1 MPFVNVHP
9 APGLGEM
16 LPGWFVVPNNPFR
29 PRAVVGVGKGVGMM
43 LPAGFV
49 VPQNPLI
56 DALRTVGMPAGKTAS
71 IGYING
77 IGEISLDSVWQ
88 SVQPTVSSIT
98 DFVRQHPY
106 LSLGLGVLL
115 LMMVTRR
122 GTRAERLAAKYSAK
136 ARYYEEL
143 ADYKRRYPS
152 YATALTRKA
161 SSLASKTAALAKK
174 AGKKR
179 EAPRP
184 DYWMDYWSRGY

>member
-16 LPGWFVVPNNPFR
+16 LPGWFVVPNNPFQ
-29 PRAVVGVGKGVGMM
+29 PRSVVGVGKGVGMM

-77 IGEISLDSVWQ
+77 IGEISLDSAWESTQ
-88 SVQPTVSSIT
+88 SVVSGVTS
-98 DFVRQHPY
+98 FVQQHPY

-122 GTRAERLAAKYSAK
+122 GSRAERLAAKYGAK
-136 ARYYEEL
+136 ARYYEQM
-143 ADYKRRYPS
+143 AQYKMRYPT
-152 YATALTRKA
+152 YATAVTSKA
-161 SSLASKTAALAKK
+161 TALARKMR
-174 AGKKR
+174 A
-179 EAPRP
+179 
-184 DYWMDYWSRGY
+184 